1 MKRVVGFSGA
11 VCGLCASLMTS
22 EAKAQTCGGNG
33 PCISTT
39 NTGSGDTIEAYGNT
53 TSWVVEV
60 NNKGNGI
67 GVIGVSGDVGV
78 EGDGTTGVTGHGGGS
93 GNGVVGLV
101 GSAKT
106 ISAYSGSGVYGAS
119 DTNAGVVGTSTAHTG
134 IGVYG
139 EGTTYGVY
147 GHATGTLP
155 VPYAVYA
162 NGNLA
167 YTGSII
173 NVSDERLKMDIS
185 TLSGSLERLLRLRG
199 VSFRWKEPAEHG
211 NNTGVQRGFIA
222 QEYEKVFPEWVKTGP
237 DGFKTIETAGLHAIE
252 VESIRTLNTE
262 NDLLKQRVAAL
273 ESGRQPRIS
282 GFNLNGV
289 GFGVGGLGL
298 GLGLVI
304 SHRKREQPASQ
315 R

>member
-1 MKRVVGFSGA
+1 
-11 VCGLCASLMTS
+11 
-22 EAKAQTCGGNG
+22 
-33 PCISTT
+33 
-39 NTGSGDTIEAYGNT
+39 
-53 TSWVVEV
+53 
-60 NNKGNGI
+60 
-67 GVIGVSGDVGV
+67 
-78 EGDGTTGVTGHGGGS
+78 
-93 GNGVVGLV
+93 
-101 GSAKT
+101 
-106 ISAYSGSGVYGAS
+106 
-119 DTNAGVVGTSTAHTG
+119 
-134 IGVYG
+134 
-139 EGTTYGVY
+139 
-147 GHATGTLP
+147 
-155 VPYAVYA
+155 
-162 NGNLA
+162 
-167 YTGSII
+167 
-173 NVSDERLKMDIS
+173 MDIS

-262 NDLLKQRVAAL
+262 NDLLEERVAALKDRVAAL

-304 SHRKREQPASQ
+304 SRRKREQPASQ